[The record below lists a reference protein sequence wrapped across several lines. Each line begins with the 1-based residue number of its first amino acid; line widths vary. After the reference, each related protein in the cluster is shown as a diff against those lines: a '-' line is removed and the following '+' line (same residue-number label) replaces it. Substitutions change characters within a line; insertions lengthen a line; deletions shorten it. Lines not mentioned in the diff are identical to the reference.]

1 MYRMDK
7 QLETA
12 DARLRL
18 YFAWRETLPGLL
30 DEAKEVSEKLNSY
43 GVVNQAGVVISK
55 HKQNYSSNIIE
66 LMDKEEKLWTEYRN
80 RKAFVDSVEDI
91 LSSLTNEEAELIN
104 MRYCDQM
111 HLRQIGEIL
120 NYSHV
125 QIMRMIDDILE
136 KF

>member
-7 QLETA
+7 QLDAA

-18 YFAWRETLPGLL
+18 YFAWRDTLPGLL

-43 GVVNQAGVVISK
+43 GVVNQASVVISNEK
-55 HKQNYSSNIIE
+55 KNYNSNIIE

-80 RKAFVDSVEDI
+80 RKAFVVSVEDI

-104 MRYCDQM
+104 MRYCDKL
-111 HLRQIGEIL
+111 HLRQIGDIL